1 MVYEWCYFWGIFC
14 SSITHAGCWIDVLQ
28 CIVWCKNHRYCD
40 GIVITGYTFYLY
52 SIALWANLW
61 FPPSLTC
68 FFYFILSHTQ
78 IHSLNSLLLSTKR
91 SIDISFPSVIT
102 TSYNRR
108 THSYIF
114 SVCVC
119 RHAGDNVSV
128 CVLLILSIVSSLIIS
143 PPPRHGHQ
151 LLRGAIIWN
160 WFSPP
165 PHLEPGSEYK
175 MLLWQDSRM
184 KANDKGLSAS
194 EALQFWK

>member
-1 MVYEWCYFWGIFC
+1 MYLV
-14 SSITHAGCWIDVLQ
+14 VQ
-28 CIVWCKNHRYCD
+28 NHRYCD
-40 GIVITGYTFYLY
+40 GTGIAGYIDSIVLG
-52 SIALWANLW
+52 ANLW
-61 FPPSLTC
+61 FPSWLTC
-68 FFYFILSHTQ
+68 LFYLIVSNTQ
-78 IHSLNSLLLSTKR
+78 THMPNSLLLSTKR
-91 SIDISFPSVIT
+91 SSDVSFPSVIT
-102 TSYNRR
+102 TSYCRR

-114 SVCVC
+114 SVC

-165 PHLEPGSEYK
+165 HTEPGSEYK
-175 MLLWQDSRM
+175 MLLWQDRRM

-194 EALQFWK
+194 EALQFCK